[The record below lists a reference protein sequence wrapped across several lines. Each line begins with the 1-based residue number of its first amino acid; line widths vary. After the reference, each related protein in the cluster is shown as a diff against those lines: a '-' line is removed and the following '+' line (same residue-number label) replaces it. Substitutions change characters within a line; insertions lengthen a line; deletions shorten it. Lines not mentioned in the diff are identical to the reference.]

1 MKAENGR
8 DMLGN
13 SMVVEWA
20 KGKSEKR
27 RFGDRGGGRYG
38 DRDRRGADRRG
49 GDRGGPRGGGGC
61 FNCGERGHIVR
72 DCRSGGSR
80 SGGNGG
86 GRDRRDR
93 ERDSRRSRD
102 RSRSRDR

>member
-13 SMVVEWA
+13 SIVVEWA

-38 DRDRRGADRRG
+38 DRGFRGDRRG
-49 GDRGGPRGGGGC
+49 GDRSGPRGGYGDRNRDGGR
-61 FNCGERGHIVR
+61 F
-72 DCRSGGSR
+72 S
-80 SGGNGG
+80 GNG
-86 GRDRRDR
+86 RRDR
-93 ERDSRRSRD
+93 DREVR
-102 RSRSRDR
+102 RSRSRER